1 MTEREKHL
9 IARINELSG
18 LARASWFGLL
28 AYLAFVGITLLGVT
42 DADFFVPTRQTELP
56 VVGVT
61 IPTLS
66 FFAFAPLLGAA
77 LYIYLHL
84 NLIKLWDTL
93 AAAPPAIEGEP
104 LGEHVHAWLVND
116 FALALRG
123 DGALRVRPMTA
134 FARVV
139 TLLLVWVAAPLV
151 LLAFWWR
158 SMPAHVPVMTGLIG
172 LVAIASGYAGATS
185 WWTAT
190 RRLRHR
196 RDDPNPWSPRW
207 RIAAGAVLAAGLM
220 ALGWLRTEGGGI
232 GGRLFDLAAADLVGV
247 ELVPRPADWLS
258 PETGRARFRATW
270 CSRNGL
276 PPRVCGRLAATDA
289 PPDMLAAA
297 RPGDPCPRF
306 LPGPGACADRPVLA
320 EIERT
325 ARADWCGQL
334 GLARL
339 DCDAHFEA
347 LEDAFGTEWREER
360 AEYLASLP
368 ALELADRDLRGANLA
383 RAFLPGADLEGI
395 RLEGANL
402 HLAVLEGALL
412 FGAQLRDANLREA
425 RLENGFLLDADLR
438 SATLLQARLAGAA
451 LSGARL
457 DGAELSGALM
467 PGTDLSNA
475 SLIEARLLG
484 ADLSSASFLG
494 ADLSGALMSGARL
507 EGTVLSQARLSGATL
522 TDATLADAQ
531 LIGADLRDI
540 DWHGAAVG
548 FVAAHGADFTG
559 ARNLTQAQLEHAI
572 GNAGTRLPSGTAPDT
587 GAPWHIAPCWREPP
601 ASLGRMTAFASL
613 YTTTPAAKLAT
624 DWVCD

>member
-1 MTEREKHL
+1 MTEREKQL
-9 IARINELSG
+9 IARIDELSG
-18 LARASWFGLL
+18 LARTAWFGLL

-93 AAAPPAIEGEP
+93 AASPAAID
-104 LGEHVHAWLVND
+104 GEHMHAWLVND
-116 FALALRG
+116 FALALRA
-123 DGALRVRPMTA
+123 DGALRVRPMTT

-139 TLLLVWVAAPLV
+139 TLFLVWIAAPLV

-158 SMPAHVPVMTGLIG
+158 SMPAHVPAMSGLIG

-196 RDDPNPWSPRW
+196 QDDPKPWYPRW
-207 RIAAGAVLAAGLM
+207 RVAAAALLAAGLM

-232 GGRLFDLAAADLVGV
+232 DGRLFDLAAADLVGV
-247 ELVPRPADWLS
+247 ELVARPADWLS

-276 PPRVCGRLAATDA
+276 PPLVCGRLAATDA
-289 PPDMLAAA
+289 PPDMLAGA
-297 RPGDPCPRF
+297 RPGEPCPRF
-306 LPGPGACADRPVLA
+306 PPGPGACADRPVLA
-320 EIERT
+320 EIELA
-325 ARADWCGQL
+325 ARADWCIEINLQPVV
-334 GLARL
+334 
-339 DCDAHFEA
+339 CDAHFEA
-347 LEDAFGTEWREER
+347 LEDAFRAEWREER
-360 AEYLASLP
+360 AVYLASLP
-368 ALELADRDLRGANLA
+368 ALELVRRDLRGANLA
-383 RAFLPGADLEGI
+383 RAFLPGADLERV

-402 HLAVLEGALL
+402 HLAVLEGASL
-412 FGAQLRDANLREA
+412 FGAQLGDANLREA
-425 RLENGFLLDADLR
+425 RMENAFLFDADLR
-438 SATLLQARLAGAA
+438 GAVLLQARLAGAT

-457 DGAELSGALM
+457 DGAELSGTLM
-467 PGTDLSNA
+467 PGADLSSA
-475 SLIEARLLG
+475 SLIEARLHG
-484 ADLSSASFLG
+484 SDLSGANFLG

-522 TDATLADAQ
+522 HEAMLTDVQ
-531 LIGADLRDI
+531 LVGADLRHT
-540 DWHGAAVG
+540 DWRGAAIG

-559 ARNLTQAQLEHAI
+559 ARNLTQAQLARVI
-572 GNAGTRLPSGTAPDT
+572 GDDRTRLPSGPASDT
-587 GAPWHIAPCWREPP
+587 GAPWRLASCWREPP
-601 ASLGRMTAFASL
+601 PTLARMTGFASL
-613 YTTTPAAKLAT
+613 YTAKSASRLAA
-624 DWVCD
+624 DWVFD